1 MRILAIHAGIHDAS
15 TAAFDDYN
23 LVAAVSEERLTR
35 IKGYGQSVP
44 WLGIDEVL
52 HIAGW
57 SRNDVDAIAL
67 TRGFHPTYHLRVPLW
82 RELRYA
88 LERARGTGRDYR
100 DPKREIGRA
109 HV

>member
-52 HIAGW
+52 RIAGW

-67 TRGFHPTYHLRVPLW
+67 TRGFHPTYHC
-82 RELRYA
+82 A
-88 LERARGTGRDYR
+88 YR
-100 DPKREIGRA
+100 CG
-109 HV
+109 